1 MDYYTY
7 ILYSQKLDKFYV
19 GSTNDVVR
27 RLADHNRGK
36 SGFTRTGTPWILKY
50 SEKFNDRASAVR
62 REMEIYCILMKMRS
76 NFRLDAVIP
85 VNLKRLFVQTP
96 FRPV

>member
-36 SGFTRTGTPWILKY
+36 SGFTRTGIPWVLKY

-62 REMEIYCILMKMRS
+62 REMEIK
-76 NFRLDAVIP
+76 
-85 VNLKRLFVQTP
+85 KRKERKYIELLIDTDGSGHP
-96 FRPV
+96 GP

>member
-1 MDYYTY
+1 MEFYMY
-7 ILYSQKLDKFYV
+7 IIFSSKLDKFYV

-36 SGFTRTGTPWILKY
+36 SGFTRTGIPWVLKY

-62 REMEIYCILMKMRS
+62 REMEIK
-76 NFRLDAVIP
+76 
-85 VNLKRLFVQTP
+85 KRKERKYIELLIDTDGSGHP
-96 FRPV
+96 GP

>member
-36 SGFTRTGTPWILKY
+36 SIFTRTGIPWVLKY

-62 REMEIYCILMKMRS
+62 REMEIYCILMKM
-76 NFRLDAVIP
+76 
-85 VNLKRLFVQTP
+85 
-96 FRPV
+96 